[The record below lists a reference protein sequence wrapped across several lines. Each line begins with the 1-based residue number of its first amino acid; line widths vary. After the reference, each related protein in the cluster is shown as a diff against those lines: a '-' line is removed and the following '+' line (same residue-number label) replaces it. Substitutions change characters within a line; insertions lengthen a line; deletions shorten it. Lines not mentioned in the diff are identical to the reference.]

1 MEESIYG
8 HSETFVYR
16 AAEWLQ
22 LVVETTGVVIIAW
35 GVLWSMFSY
44 GGQLFG
50 RTGHNYL
57 PLRLNLARYLVVAL
71 EFQLAADILGT
82 AIAPDW
88 DSIGKLAAIAIIRTV
103 LNFFLNKE
111 MQEEIR
117 MQEDGT
123 KEKIADSIKDSNK
136 KVS

>member
-50 RTGHNYL
+50 KTGHNYL

-111 MQEEIR
+111 MQEEIK